1 MKTGIISRLA
11 DKEKTRKNRREAE
24 KENSE
29 EST

>member
-11 DKEKTRKNRREAE
+11 AREKTKENRREAE
-24 KENSE
+24 KENSG